1 METEK
6 RTYVEKALSYV
17 GFAARSG
24 KLAAGTDQ
32 VLTEVR
38 RASSRSASDGIAVL
52 LATDASDRTK
62 KQVRDKCAFY
72 KVSLF
77 EITCSDE
84 LSRAAGKKGA
94 LSAICI
100 TDKNLVAAVI
110 NTLKETDG
118 KNQQKNG

>member
-6 RTYVEKALSYV
+6 RTRFEKALSYV

-38 RASSRSASDGIAVL
+38 KSSARSFSHGIAVL
-52 LATDASDRTK
+52 LATDASERTK

-72 KVSLF
+72 NVSLF
-77 EITCSDE
+77 EIYCSDE

-100 TDKNLVAAVI
+100 TDKNLADAVR
-110 NTLKETDG
+110 NTLKGIDG
-118 KNQQKNG
+118 KN